1 MREIWLIESHLVIFR
16 GLGGTT
22 VLSYRESDHY
32 VPHSA
37 SKLVI
42 NLPKLLSTLVYL
54 IQGQRSL
61 TFVCLFLSHFYFCCS
76 MARHNFHLSKLQ
88 YDYLMLSC
96 FSSNESVVRSGP
108 PCCSIKLTIKLLLG
122 KSAYDNMG
130 L

>member
-61 TFVCLFLSHFYFCCS
+61 TFV
-76 MARHNFHLSKLQ
+76 
-88 YDYLMLSC
+88 
-96 FSSNESVVRSGP
+96 
-108 PCCSIKLTIKLLLG
+108 
-122 KSAYDNMG
+122 
-130 L
+130 